1 MKKLLLVFVC
11 LLMILGTVGC
21 GGDKPVDTGEAVTL
35 TFWGHQNDAW
45 NASWEDVVKRFN
57 EKYPNITIDLEFFPY
72 DDFEAKVMASLI
84 DKEQGADIYELWGG
98 WGVDF
103 VPNGT
108 LAALPDEMATLIKNE
123 FYEPTFGA
131 LEHEGKIYGFPLEF
145 NIESGAMLVNKNL
158 AGKYNVT
165 IPKTWDAMVSEAQKA
180 VVFDGKTMK
189 QKGLDFVNWDG
200 VPYLFTSMILSK
212 GGAYRDAS
220 GNFTFNTE
228 IGQGAY
234 QTLYD
239 LVKVQKVTDMEGLV
253 GGDDIEG
260 YQQLFVDAVLFVP
273 RGPWVIPEGEVEF
286 GVSYGVDFDYVP
298 MPWYGDTPKFASETG
313 WSVAINSG
321 SAKQEAAFLFLDFIA
336 QDDILESHNVSCA
349 QIPAKKSVAQD
360 PDLLDKMP
368 YAEPLVGILDKAVFI
383 GLFNTDIYKEEINNN
398 FQAFVSGKYKTA
410 ADALKALDA
419 DINKAIN
426 G

>member
-11 LLMILGTVGC
+11 LLMVLGTVGC

-35 TFWGHQNDAW
+35 TFWGHQNDPW
-45 NASWEDVVKRFN
+45 NANWRETVKLFN

-108 LAALPDEMATLIKNE
+108 LAALPDDMAAMIREE
-123 FYEPTFGA
+123 FYEPTYGA

-145 NIESGAMLVNKNL
+145 NIESGGLLVNKNL
-158 AGKYNVT
+158 ANKYGIST
-165 IPKTWDAMVSEAQKA
+165 PKTWDAMINDAKKA
-180 VVFDGKTMK
+180 VEYKGKNMSV
-189 QKGLDFVNWDG
+189 KGFDFVNWDG

-212 GGAYRDAS
+212 GGNYHDAS
-220 GNFTFNTE
+220 WNFTFNTE
-228 IGQGAY
+228 VGQEAY

-239 LVKVQKVTDMEGLV
+239 LVKVQKVTDMQGLI
-253 GGDDIEG
+253 GGDEIEG
-260 YQQLFVDAVLFVP
+260 YQQLFLDGVLFVP
-273 RGPWVIPEGEVEF
+273 RGPWVIPEGADEF
-286 GVSYGVDFDYVP
+286 GVVYGVDFDYVP

-313 WSVAINSG
+313 WSIAINSG
-321 SAKQEAAFLFLDFIA
+321 SAKQEAAFLFLNFMA
-336 QDDILESHNVSCA
+336 QDDILEEHNITCA

-360 PDLLDKMP
+360 PALLDKMP
-368 YAEPLVGILDKAVFI
+368 FAAPLVGILDSAVFI
-383 GLFNTDIYKEEINNN
+383 GPFNTDIYKETINNN

-419 DINKAIN
+419 DMNKAIN

>member
-11 LLMILGTVGC
+11 LLMVLGTVGC
-21 GGDKPVDTGEAVTL
+21 GSEPVMTGDAVTL
-35 TFWGHQNDAW
+35 TFWGHQNDPW
-45 NASWEDVVKRFN
+45 NAAWRDAAVRFN
-57 EKYPNITIDLEFFPY
+57 EKYPNITIDFEFFPY

-108 LAALPDEMATLIKNE
+108 LAALPDELATMIKEE

-145 NIESGAMLVNKNL
+145 NIESGAMLVNKKL
-158 AGKYNVT
+158 AEKYGVS
-165 IPKTWDAMVSEAQKA
+165 IPTTWDGMINEAQKA
-180 VVFDGKTMK
+180 VEFKGKNMT
-189 QKGLDFVNWDG
+189 QKGFDFVNWDG

-212 GGAYRDAS
+212 GGSYRDAS

-228 IGQGAY
+228 IGQDAY
-234 QTLYD
+234 QALYN
-239 LVKVQKVTDMEGLV
+239 LIKIRKVTDMEGLV

-273 RGPWVIPEGEVEF
+273 RGPWVIAEGEDEF
-286 GVSYGVDFDYVP
+286 DVYYGVDFDYVP
-298 MPWYGDTPKFASETG
+298 MPWYGGTPGFASETG

-321 SAKQEAAFLFLDFIA
+321 SAQQEAAFLFLDFISS
-336 QDDILESHNVSCA
+336 DDILEAHNIACA

-360 PDLLDKMP
+360 PELLEKMP
-368 YAEPLVGILDKAVFI
+368 FAAPLVGILDDAVFI

-410 ADALKALDA
+410 EAALKALDA
-419 DINKAIN
+419 DMNKAIN
-426 G
+426 E